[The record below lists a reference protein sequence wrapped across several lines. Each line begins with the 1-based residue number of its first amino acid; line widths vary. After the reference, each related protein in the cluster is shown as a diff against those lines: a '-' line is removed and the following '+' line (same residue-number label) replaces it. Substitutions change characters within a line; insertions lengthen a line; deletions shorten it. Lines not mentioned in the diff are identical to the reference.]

1 MMKRNGKKK
10 VSGMLIHLFVNHL
23 PGSTTTVNHD
33 MPTDRLDLQCL
44 GDRLEGFVE
53 LR

>member
-10 VSGMLIHLFVNHL
+10 MLGMLVHLFVNHL
-23 PGSTTTVNHD
+23 PGSTTVNHN
-33 MPTDRLDLQCL
+33 MSTDRLDLQSL

-53 LR
+53 LH